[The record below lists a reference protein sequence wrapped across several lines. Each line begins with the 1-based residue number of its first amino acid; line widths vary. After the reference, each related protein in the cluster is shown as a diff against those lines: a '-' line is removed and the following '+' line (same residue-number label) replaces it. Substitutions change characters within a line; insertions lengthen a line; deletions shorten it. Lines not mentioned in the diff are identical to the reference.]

1 MDCRDPP
8 KSGFP
13 NEANISATEMPVSNL
28 PLTLPFGTEYAL
40 KRIISA
46 LALPAISGSSRRFGS
61 EIISLDI
68 PHVVASTD
76 SIRRSERDRTGI
88 GTLVGMSVGLTPL
101 IRTNSDE
108 VIATIGLQATGGP
121 RS

>member
-1 MDCRDPP
+1 MLGRGCRDPP

-28 PLTLPFGTEYAL
+28 PLTLPFDSECAL
-40 KRIISA
+40 NRIISA

-61 EIISLDI
+61 EMISFDI
-68 PHVVASTD
+68 PHVAASTD

-88 GTLVGMSVGLTPL
+88 GH
-101 IRTNSDE
+101 
-108 VIATIGLQATGGP
+108 
-121 RS
+121 